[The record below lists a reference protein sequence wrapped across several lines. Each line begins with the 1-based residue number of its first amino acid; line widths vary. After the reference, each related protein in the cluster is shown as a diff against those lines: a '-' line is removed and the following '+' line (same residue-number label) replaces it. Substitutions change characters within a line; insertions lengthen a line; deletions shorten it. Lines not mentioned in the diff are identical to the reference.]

1 LCKPNW
7 NAQGPAHRFAFS
19 VARALRQAMLRV
31 SFRLAPCFTTR
42 PLDLPVPKTRDAS
55 NRLLPLERRFVY
67 PYSCVPGS
75 LPRLAPCGCFPD
87 FGIQKALT
95 EERDVSRRP
104 LSLRRIAFR
113 HTFFLCPASSDF
125 DVFRLGRGRFSSH
138 GARCDLP
145 LTLLSQLLLV
155 SSFAEPSPGRSAL
168 FFFSRGLETENRC
181 QDHRDHFLVK
191 GRGS

>member
-7 NAQGPAHRFAFS
+7 NAQGSAHRFAFS

-42 PLDLPVPKTRDAS
+42 PLDLPVLKTRDTS

-67 PYSCVPGS
+67 PYSRVPGS

-104 LSLRRIAFR
+104 PSLRRIAFR
-113 HTFFLCPASSDF
+113 HTFFFAPRPSTQ
-125 DVFRLGRGRFSSH
+125 RLRIR
-138 GARCDLP
+138 AW
-145 LTLLSQLLLV
+145 
-155 SSFAEPSPGRSAL
+155 A
-168 FFFSRGLETENRC
+168 FFFPRCSVRSTSDTPVATSSRL
-181 QDHRDHFLVK
+181 
-191 GRGS
+191 